1 MLREDVVSAAA
12 AGRFAIHAVSTV
24 DEAIELLTCWPA
36 GERGA
41 DGSYPELTVN
51 GRVERRLL
59 SLATRAR
66 EFGMPSR
73 SGPQQ
78 AHTGS
83 FAEDG

>member
-1 MLREDVVSAAA
+1 MLRDDVVAAA
-12 AGRFAIHAVSTV
+12 AKGRFSIHAVSTV

-41 DGSYPELTVN
+41 DGAYPEMSVN

-59 SLATRAR
+59 ALATRAR
-66 EFGMPSR
+66 EFGTP
-73 SGPQQ
+73 SGPGPQP

-83 FAEDG
+83 IGEDR